1 MSVGSQKELWLSSCC
16 LKTISRP
23 ESIMLKNLLYFLKF
37 YAVHLPY
44 YVTPFERSIR
54 VYAVHLPYYVTPLN
68 VLLEYLLC
76 TFPIML
82 LLLNVLLEYKS

>member
-1 MSVGSQKELWLSSCC
+1 MSVGSQKELWLSSFC

-23 ESIMLKNLLYFLKF
+23 ESIMLKKLLKCFLKF

-54 VYAVHLPYYVTPLN
+54 V
-68 VLLEYLLC
+68 
-76 TFPIML
+76 
-82 LLLNVLLEYKS
+82 